1 MSGEQFGPT
10 TADTQYLPT
19 VADSSGA
26 FDASVPYIPRKIDV
40 TFSIGTGN
48 FGEGGF
54 NVVTLRGYRV
64 QATITKG
71 AVGQQTVLN
80 LRIWGMKLSQMQTV
94 LTYGQK
100 YTATRNNLVVVEAG
114 DEIAGMT
121 QVFYGN
127 IYDAYFD
134 GTAQPDVA
142 LQVTAYEG
150 YVAAIKPAPP
160 ISIQGS
166 ADVAQMMRQLAGQ
179 TGAQFEDNSGVQS
192 KLRDVYYPGT
202 AYQQMRRIAE
212 HTGINFTLENN
223 VLAIWEKN
231 KSRAAGNVPLFTPKN
246 GMKDYPTFNQQGVIV
261 TCLFRKVLLG
271 GQKVG
276 VKSQLF
282 NGTDDEDSGDIWYYK
297 VNTYTYTLESEMPNG
312 PWFTTFQA
320 QANPGD

>member
-1 MSGEQFGPT
+1 MADETLGP
-10 TADTQYLPT
+10 P
-19 VADSSGA
+19 A
-26 FDASVPYIPRKIDV
+26 FPESDNKAWDAAVPYIRRKIDV
-40 TFSIGTGN
+40 TFSIGTGD
-48 FGEGGF
+48 FGEQGK

-71 AVGQQTVLN
+71 AVGAQTVLN
-80 LRIWGMKLSQMQTV
+80 LRIWGMRLSQMQQV

-100 YTATRNNLVVVEAG
+100 FTKTRDNRVIIEVG

-150 YVAAIKPAPP
+150 YLEAIKPAPP
-160 ISIQGS
+160 ISVNGT
-166 ADVAQMMRQLAGQ
+166 ADVAQMMRQLADQ
-179 TGAQFEDNSGVQS
+179 TGARFEDSGVRA

-212 HTGINFTLENN
+212 HSGINFTLENN
-223 VLAIWEKN
+223 VLAIWN
-231 KSRAAGNVPLFTPKN
+231 KSGSRAAGDVPLFTPKN

-261 TCLFRKVLLG
+261 TCLFRKAVLG
-271 GQKVG
+271 GQVVG

-282 NGTDDEDSGDIWYYK
+282 NGNEKDPDSGDIFYYK
-297 VNTYTYTLESEMPNG
+297 VYTYTYTLESEMPNG
-312 PWFTTFQA
+312 PWFTTFMATA
-320 QANPGD
+320 QPP

>member
-1 MSGEQFGPT
+1 MSDAGANTNAYPGDPT
-10 TADTQYLPT
+10 N
-19 VADSSGA
+19 A
-26 FDASVPYIPRKIDV
+26 FDPTVPYIKRRIDV

-48 FGEGGF
+48 FGLEGK

-71 AVGQQTVLN
+71 APDAQGALN
-80 LRIWGMKLSQMQTV
+80 LRIWGMQLSQMQKL
-94 LTYGQK
+94 LTYGQQFTK
-100 YTATRNNLVVVEAG
+100 ARDNRVMVEAG
-114 DEIAGMT
+114 DDLSGMT

-134 GTAQPDVA
+134 GNAQPDVA

-150 YVAAIKPAPP
+150 YLAAMKPAPP
-160 ISIQGS
+160 ISVAGS
-166 ADVAQMMRQLAGQ
+166 TDVSRLMQQLATL
-179 TGAQFEDNSGVQS
+179 TGAQFEDSGVQA

-202 AYQQMRRIAE
+202 ALQQMRRIAD
-212 HTGINFTLENN
+212 HANINFTLENN

-231 KSRAAGNVPLFTPKN
+231 KSRTAGDIPLFTPES

-271 GQKVG
+271 GTKVG

-282 NGTDDEDSGDIWYYK
+282 NGSEKAGSGEIWYYL
-297 VNTYTYTLESEMPNG
+297 VNSYTYTLESEMPNG
-312 PWFTTFQA
+312 PWFTTFKA
-320 QANPGD
+320 SVNPIT